1 MFQGNVKNNRRGS
14 GASVRIIPGNIL
26 AGLRVDVLRRII
38 GNSYCATGDSENV

>member
-1 MFQGNVKNNRRGS
+1 MFQGNVKNNRRVS

-38 GNSYCATGDSENV
+38 ENSYCATGDSENV